1 MKKWLKIFVLALF
14 VIFIA
19 IQFYRPARINP
30 EINPADEIAGVPE
43 NVGKILQTSCSDCHT
58 NKTDWI
64 WYSNIAPVSWKMV
77 EHVNEGRQHLN
88 LSIWNTYET
97 KKKDR
102 KLEEICEQVEIRE
115 MPLPS
120 YLWIHWG
127 AKLSDENIKILC
139 DWTETEREKLK
150 SAS

>member
-19 IQFYRPARINP
+19 IQFYRPARVNP
-30 EINPADEIAGVPE
+30 EINPADEIADVPE

-102 KLEEICEQVEIRE
+102 KLEEICEQVETRE

-139 DWTETEREKLK
+139 NWTETEREKLK